1 MRKIILISLLTLPSI
16 SKSMHVVVHTRDR
29 EVVKYICEDRAD
41 EKDALAHRTIV
52 RFGGSVT
59 WHGVGGVAP
68 YTVIDIERDALGNV
82 CITAM
87 DAMGSMATGCG
98 LMIERTHIVAME
110 CGKEPVLDSCSMRMP
125 EVTNST
131 ICSIYRPDPEPDP
144 RTDRPNK
151 EDRKGDR
158 EPKPREWTDRR
169 TVDRDVRDPKPSPRP
184 TATHDRGTRTGSRGI
199 YRDARP
205 VDRNISSGG
214 SGSRSGNSS
223 SGSRS
228 SGSSGGSGSRSLIHQ
243 HYGNTG
249 R

>member
-1 MRKIILISLLTLPSI
+1 MRKLILLSLAAMPMLVQA
-16 SKSMHVVVHTRDR
+16 KNMHVVVHTRDR
-29 EVVKYICEDRAD
+29 EVVKYICEDRAN
-41 EKDALAHRTIV
+41 EKGALAHRTIV
-52 RFGGSVT
+52 RYGGSVT

-87 DAMGSMATGCG
+87 DALGSMATGCG

-110 CGKEPVLDSCSMRMP
+110 CGKEPSLDSCNVRRP

-169 TVDRDVRDPKPSPRP
+169 TVDRDVRDPGPSPRP
-184 TATHDRGTRTGSRGI
+184 TASHDRGTRGGSRGI
-199 YRDARP
+199 YRDAAP
-205 VDRNISSGG
+205 SVDRGIHSGGSG
-214 SGSRSGNSS
+214 SGSRSG
-223 SGSRS
+223 G
-228 SGSSGGSGSRSLIHQ
+228 GSSGGSGSRSLIHE